1 MKKNDNVEKVRKPSF
16 FWYGIGARIMRLFSY
31 FYWHLRVDNKEIRKL
46 KSPILAIAPHS
57 STLDIVPTA
66 ATLLPKRYNVV
77 MGKDLF
83 TWKQLR
89 PFIKS
94 FGAIPKDQGAIDIA
108 CMRTLKAAAEQGRNI
123 LLYPEGKTSLDGKQ
137 FFYLGPSIG
146 KFIKFLDCNVVAVQ
160 TNGAYLTKPRFI
172 KGFRRGK
179 IETKAR
185 LLFTQEEV
193 RTLPVKEIVEKV
205 RKALEFNDNVWQQEN
220 HVRFKSKD
228 TANNLNYIL
237 YKCPKCG
244 AEYEMTAENGL
255 LSCKEC
261 GNTVRYTEY
270 GELIP
275 QGDSKTFER
284 IDLWV
289 DYERESVTEEIS
301 KDDFFVTKAVTAYLR
316 NDEKNI
322 YEEKGKGSLTIDKEK
337 IVYTGTEKDEQVEL
351 TYSLTEVPTVVTK
364 NSEGI
369 DLIINNKPY
378 RFLFDEHKWSY
389 KYELIVERLFA
400 VKHKLP

>member
-1 MKKNDNVEKVRKPSF
+1 MQNKEEKVRKPSF

-31 FYWHLRVDNKEIRKL
+31 FYWHLRVDNKEIRKV

-89 PFIKS
+89 PFIKA

-146 KFIKFLDCNVVAVQ
+146 KFIKFLDCNVVVVQ

-172 KGFRRGK
+172 KGFRRGR
-179 IETKAR
+179 IETKAS
-185 LLFTQEEV
+185 LLFTREEV
-193 RTLPVKEIVEKV
+193 KATPVKEIVEKV
-205 RKALEFNDNVWQQEN
+205 RKALEFNDNIWQRDN

-228 TANNLNYIL
+228 PANNLNYIL

-244 AEYEMTAENGL
+244 AEYEMAAENGL
-255 LSCKEC
+255 VTCSAC
-261 GNTVRYTEY
+261 GNCVRYTEY
-270 GELIP
+270 GELLP
-275 QGDSKTFER
+275 QGDSVTFDR
-284 IDLWV
+284 LDLWV
-289 DYERESVTEEIS
+289 DYERDSVAEEIK
-301 KDDFFVTKAVTAYLR
+301 KDDFSLTKEVALYLR
-316 NDEKNI
+316 NDEKNE
-322 YEEKGKGSLTIDKEK
+322 YEEKGKGSLTVDKDKITFVGTEEGKEK
-337 IVYTGTEKDEQVEL
+337 TLE
-351 TYSLTEVPTVVTK
+351 YSLTEVATIVTK

-369 DLIINNKPY
+369 DLIIGGKPY
-378 RFLFDEHKWSY
+378 RFLFTEHKWSY
-389 KYELIVERLFA
+389 KYELIVEQLFA
-400 VKHKLP
+400 LKHNLL

>member
-1 MKKNDNVEKVRKPSF
+1 MQNKEEKVRKPSF

-31 FYWHLRVDNKEIRKL
+31 FYWHLRVDNKEIRKV

-89 PFIKS
+89 PFIKA

-146 KFIKFLDCNVVAVQ
+146 KFIKFLDCNVVVVQ

-172 KGFRRGK
+172 KGFRRGR
-179 IETKAR
+179 IETKAS
-185 LLFTQEEV
+185 LLFTREEV
-193 RTLPVKEIVEKV
+193 KATPVKEIVEKV
-205 RKALEFNDNVWQQEN
+205 RKALEFNDNIWQRDN

-228 TANNLNYIL
+228 PANNLNYIL

-244 AEYEMTAENGL
+244 AEYETTAENGL
-255 LSCKEC
+255 VTCSAC
-261 GNTVRYTEY
+261 GNSVRYTEY
-270 GELIP
+270 GELLP
-275 QGDSKTFER
+275 QGDSVSFDR
-284 IDLWV
+284 LDLWV
-289 DYERESVTEEIS
+289 DYERDSVAEEIK
-301 KDDFFVTKAVTAYLR
+301 KDDFSLTKEVALYLR
-316 NDEKNI
+316 NDEKNE
-322 YEEKGKGSLTIDKEK
+322 YEEKGKGSLTVDKDKITFVGTEEGKEK
-337 IVYTGTEKDEQVEL
+337 TLE
-351 TYSLTEVPTVVTK
+351 YSLTEVATIVTK

-369 DLIINNKPY
+369 DLIIGGKPY

-389 KYELIVERLFA
+389 KYELIVEQLFA
-400 VKHKLP
+400 LKHNLL

>member
-1 MKKNDNVEKVRKPSF
+1 MQNKEEKVRKPSF

-31 FYWHLRVDNKEIRKL
+31 FYWHLRVDNKEIRKV

-89 PFIKS
+89 PFIKA

-146 KFIKFLDCNVVAVQ
+146 KFIKFLDCNVVVVQ

-172 KGFRRGK
+172 KGFRRGR
-179 IETKAR
+179 IETKAS
-185 LLFTQEEV
+185 LLFTREEV
-193 RTLPVKEIVEKV
+193 KATPVKEIVEKV
-205 RKALEFNDNVWQQEN
+205 RKALEFNDNIWQRDN

-228 TANNLNYIL
+228 PANNLNYIL

-244 AEYEMTAENGL
+244 AEYESTAENGL
-255 LSCKEC
+255 VTCSAC
-261 GNTVRYTEY
+261 GNSVRYTEY
-270 GELIP
+270 GELLP
-275 QGDSKTFER
+275 QGDSVTFDR
-284 IDLWV
+284 LDLWV
-289 DYERESVTEEIS
+289 DYERDSVAEEIK
-301 KDDFFVTKAVTAYLR
+301 KDDFSLTKEVALYLR
-316 NDEKNI
+316 NDEKNE
-322 YEEKGKGSLTIDKEK
+322 YEEKGKGSLTVDKDKITFVGTEEGKEK
-337 IVYTGTEKDEQVEL
+337 TLE
-351 TYSLTEVPTVVTK
+351 YSLTEVATIVTK

-369 DLIINNKPY
+369 DLIIGGKPY

-389 KYELIVERLFA
+389 KYELIVEQLFA
-400 VKHKLP
+400 LKHNLL

>member
-1 MKKNDNVEKVRKPSF
+1 MKEKNVQEKVRKPSF
-16 FWYGIGARIMRLFSY
+16 FLYGIGARIMRVFSY
-31 FYWHLRVDNKEIRKL
+31 FYWHLRVDNKEIRKV

-89 PFIKS
+89 PFIKA

-146 KFIKFLDCNVVAVQ
+146 KFIKFLDCNVVVVQ

-172 KGFRRGK
+172 KGFRRGR
-179 IETKAR
+179 IETKAS
-185 LLFTQEEV
+185 LLFTREEV
-193 RTLPVKEIVEKV
+193 KATPVKEIVEKV
-205 RKALEFNDNVWQQEN
+205 RKALEFNDNIWQRDN

-228 TANNLNYIL
+228 PANNLNYIL

-244 AEYEMTAENGL
+244 AEYETTAEKGL
-255 LSCKEC
+255 VTCSAC
-261 GNTVRYTEY
+261 GNCVRYTEY
-270 GELIP
+270 GELLP
-275 QGDSKTFER
+275 QGDSVTFDR
-284 IDLWV
+284 LDLWV
-289 DYERESVTEEIS
+289 DYERDSVAEEIK
-301 KDDFFVTKAVTAYLR
+301 KDDFSLTKEVALYLR
-316 NDEKNI
+316 NDEKNE
-322 YEEKGKGSLTIDKEK
+322 YEEKGKGSLTVDKEK
-337 IVYTGTEKDEQVEL
+337 ITFVGTEEGKEKTLE
-351 TYSLTEVPTVVTK
+351 YSLTEVATIVTK

-369 DLIINNKPY
+369 DLIIGGKPY

-389 KYELIVERLFA
+389 KYELIVEQLFA
-400 VKHKLP
+400 LKHNLL

>member
-1 MKKNDNVEKVRKPSF
+1 MKKSEEIIVRKPSF
-16 FWYGIGARIMRLFSY
+16 FLYGIGARIMKLFSQL
-31 FYWHLRVDNKEIRKL
+31 YWRLKVDNKEIRKID
-46 KSPILAIAPHS
+46 SPILAIAPHS
-57 STLDIVPTA
+57 STLDIVTTA

-89 PFIKS
+89 PFIKA

-146 KFIKFLDCNVVAVQ
+146 KFIKFLDCNVVAVEAH
-160 TNGAYLTKPRFI
+160 GVYLTKPRFI
-172 KGFRRGK
+172 KGFRRGR

-185 LLFTQEEV
+185 LLFTQEQI
-193 RTLPVKEIVEKV
+193 RSLPVKEITEKV
-205 RKALEFNDNVWQQEN
+205 RKAMEFNDNVWQQEN
-220 HVRFKSKD
+220 HVRFTAKD
-228 TANNLNYIL
+228 ITSNLNYVL

-244 AEYEMTAENGL
+244 AEYETIAEKGFVT
-255 LSCKEC
+255 CAAC

-270 GELIP
+270 GELI
-275 QGDSKTFER
+275 QNEGSRSFDR
-284 IDLWV
+284 LDLWV
-289 DYERESVTEEIS
+289 DYERESVLEEI
-301 KDDFFVTKAVTAYLR
+301 KKEDFVLSKAVTAFLR
-316 NDEKNI
+316 NDETNS
-322 YEEKGKGSLTIDKEK
+322 YVEKGKGTLAIDKEK
-337 IVYTGTEKDEQVEL
+337 IVYTGTEDGQETVL

-369 DLIINNKPY
+369 DLIIGGKPY
-378 RFLFDEHKWSY
+378 RFLFDEHKWSF
-389 KYELIVERLFA
+389 KYELIVEQLFA
-400 VKHKLP
+400 LKHNLI